1 MKAFSK
7 SSLSNLKKVFQ
18 KIIRQIPSLSIAGMK
33 KGGGTKFIVL
43 ISISKYTECEYCNKI
58 KKCLLFIRRQ
68 RNIMLIKNGIKI

>member
-18 KIIRQIPSLSIAGMK
+18 KIIRQIPSLSIARMK
-33 KGGGTKFIVL
+33 KGGAEFIVL

-58 KKCLLFIRRQ
+58 KKCLLIIRRQ